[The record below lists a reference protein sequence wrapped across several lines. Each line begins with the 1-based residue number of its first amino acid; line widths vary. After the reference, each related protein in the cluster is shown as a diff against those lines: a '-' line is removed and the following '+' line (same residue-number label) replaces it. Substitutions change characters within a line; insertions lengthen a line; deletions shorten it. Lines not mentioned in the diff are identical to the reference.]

1 MKKIVIAIAAL
12 TGAIVISSPVASF
25 ADDYV
30 GALDANTS
38 APGGQRA
45 YDSPDTGQA
54 PGTVGTVT
62 LDGTLAAEE
71 GDIIPASVL
80 TRSVTVGAD
89 GSLHFSIKLPASAAP
104 GTTYQ
109 LNVQAGTFADSQSIV
124 IVGQPM
130 DAGGPDDELS
140 YTGTEAW
147 PVLLGGGALLVAGLA
162 MTGLVMAR
170 RRKQQG
176 GDA

>member
-12 TGAIVISSPVASF
+12 TGAIIISSPLPSL

-38 APGGQRA
+38 APGGLRA
-45 YDSPDTGQA
+45 YDSPDTGQV

-71 GDIIPASVL
+71 GDIVPASIL
-80 TRSVTVGAD
+80 TRTITVGAD
-89 GSLHFSIKLPASAAP
+89 GGLHFSIKLPASAAP
-104 GTTYQ
+104 GSTYQ

-124 IVGQPM
+124 IVGQPA
-130 DAGGPDDELS
+130 DVGDPDDELS
-140 YTGTEAW
+140 YTGTDIG
-147 PVLLGGGALLVAGLA
+147 PLLLGGGGLLLVGLA
-162 MTGLVMAR
+162 MTGVVMAR
-170 RRKQQG
+170 RRRQRG
-176 GDA
+176 EA